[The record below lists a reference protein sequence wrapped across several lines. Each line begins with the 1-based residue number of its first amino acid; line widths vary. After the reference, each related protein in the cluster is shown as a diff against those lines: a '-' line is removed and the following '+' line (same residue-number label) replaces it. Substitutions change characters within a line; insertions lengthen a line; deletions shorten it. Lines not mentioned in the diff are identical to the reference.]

1 LKVSI
6 ITVVFNGVSTIKHCI
21 ESVLNQ
27 DFDSIEYI
35 IIDGNSND
43 GTRELIESYGSKI
56 HKFLSEPD
64 KGIYDAMNKGIKL
77 ATGDFIGI
85 LNADD
90 FYANNSVISE
100 IVKAVKIN
108 DSDACYG
115 DLNYVDARDE
125 SVITRKWVS
134 GKYKP
139 NSFLMGWMPPHPTFF
154 LKRTCYQKHGNFRL
168 DMGSAADY
176 ELMLRMIYKHGIKLA
191 YIPDVIVKM
200 RTGGVSNSN
209 IQNRLNANKNDRKA
223 WEINGLKPYPFTLW
237 LKPARKILQFI

>member
-6 ITVVFNGVSTIKHCI
+6 ITVVFNGVSTINHCI
-21 ESVLNQ
+21 ESVLKQ

-35 IIDGNSND
+35 IIDGNSKD
-43 GTRELIESYGSKI
+43 GTKEVVESYGGKI
-56 HKFLSEPD
+56 QKFLSEPD

-77 ATGDFIGI
+77 ATGDLIGI

-90 FYANNSVISE
+90 FYASDTVISE
-100 IVKAVKIN
+100 VVKTVTKN
-108 DSDACYG
+108 DADACYG
-115 DLNYVDARDE
+115 DLNYVDAQDE
-125 SVITRKWVS
+125 SVIKRKWIS

-154 LKRTCYQKHGNFRL
+154 LKRNCYEKYGNFRL

-176 ELMLRMIYKHGIKLA
+176 ELMLRMIFKHSIKLA
-191 YIPDVIVKM
+191 YVPSVIVKM

-209 IQNRLNANKNDRKA
+209 FQNRLDANKNDRKA
-223 WEINGLKPYPFTLW
+223 WKINGLKPYPFTLW